1 MAGAARAGSPIA
13 LPSEPFQPSLLFGRI
28 EDVMNAGP
36 DDDRGAARE
45 VRRATSRRARRPR
58 RLALACVKFTGAL
71 LVLAVVAAGILVVRM
86 NAGPIPIEGL
96 GNTIA
101 AALHDKFG
109 NGLRFSLGGTSLVQH
124 GFGPS
129 LSIDRLKVVGP
140 DGSDILDAP
149 RAEISLDPFS
159 LLFGKVKPRRLEVF
173 DVTLRAV
180 LLRSGNLAIA
190 AGDGAHPFFE
200 LGHGSDDGAAAT
212 DTAAAP
218 KPETSPPG
226 LAPPAR
232 ARAAVMRKA
241 SAGLRQF
248 IDVLTDPGS
257 PIAAVDRLGISGGT
271 LVIQDQ
277 ETEEETLY
285 KGLDLAFDKRHGV
298 SSFGLSAQGPAR
310 RWLISAMARGRPG
323 GERRFS
329 LKMQDLTID
338 ELRYATGSRSMGLD
352 TDMPIGMHLDVGLR
366 PDNSLLEA
374 AGSVDLGRGFYLLD
388 DPDFEPAFMDSI
400 DTGFHWN
407 GSDRTLAIDRIGYV
421 EGGTHFTGAGRIVPP
436 SREGEPWLFDLA
448 LAEPAMLAP
457 ARKGEEPIAIEHG
470 DFRAHLD
477 LDAKTFF
484 IDRLSF
490 KPRQS
495 GVAAAGAFDWNNG
508 PHLRLGISMD
518 PTPVAV
524 VKRIWPASVASAV
537 RAWCLNHFEAG
548 LISGGTLKIDYDPT
562 DLARMRGDRAPADAS
577 VNMDFK
583 VTGGRVRYLDG
594 VPPLDEVI
602 GTGHVTGR
610 TTHLFIDKATT
621 TADGHTATLTNGT
634 FAVLDSDVHPAHAT
648 MTAHLSG
655 PVETVTSILARDA
668 LKPYAS
674 LPLDPATLHGQ
685 IEGDL
690 EKTIVLGEAADPSQ
704 EALKVDA
711 KVTNFSAERLI
722 GKESLENASLTIKVG
737 DGALRASGQGRL
749 FGGAATFDIT
759 KNGNA
764 PPAAVVALTLDEAA
778 RAKLGLNAVP
788 GLTGP
793 MTAHVNTTLGDPQK
807 MKAQVELDLAK
818 TGVAAA
824 FLGLSKPVGR
834 PAKVAFTLA
843 SGSDKTAIDA
853 LTVDIGSLQAKGAI
867 DLGADN
873 SFQAARFSSFKIS
886 PGDDMK
892 VDVSKSDDTFKLVV
906 RGSTIDA
913 RPFLK
918 ALTSTPGE
926 GAAMARNAKAEKKE
940 VDAFKGFD
948 VDLKSNILTGFN
960 KEVMSGVELKLSKRN
975 AQIRQFAAQG
985 RFGRQGFSGSMT
997 AAGRMKISAQDAG
1010 SLLSFIDLYKHMEG
1024 GRLASAMQMDEDS
1037 LSGSLEV
1044 QDFVLRDE
1052 PAIRRL
1058 VATSATVSAPGE
1070 NQEAARRI
1078 DGGAV
1083 DFKRLKVNFQR
1094 DGSRLDLRDA
1104 TMYGPQIGLSV
1115 DGWLDY
1121 SHDRV
1126 GMKGTFVP
1134 AFAINNLFSQIPVF
1148 GAFLGG
1154 KSNEGLLAITFNISG
1169 EASSP
1174 SLTINPLSVIAP
1186 GFLRN
1191 IFGVLDAPVAGPPPA
1206 TR

>member
-1 MAGAARAGSPIA
+1 MNAESDDDNGAARG
-13 LPSEPFQPSLLFGRI
+13 
-28 EDVMNAGP
+28 
-36 DDDRGAARE
+36 
-45 VRRATSRRARRPR
+45 VRRASRRRARRPR
-58 RLALACVKFTGAL
+58 RFAFACFKFTASL
-71 LVLAVVAAGILVVRM
+71 LVLAVLAAGVLVVRL

-96 GNTIA
+96 NTTIA

-109 NGLRFSLGGTSLVQH
+109 NGLRFSLGATSLTQH
-124 GFGPS
+124 GFGPG
-129 LSIDRLKVVGP
+129 LSIDRLKVEGP
-140 DGSDILDAP
+140 DGSDILIAP
-149 RAEISLDPFS
+149 RAEISIDPFA
-159 LLFGKVKPRRLEVF
+159 LLFGKVKPKRLEVF
-173 DVTLRAV
+173 DVVLRAV
-180 LLRSGNLAIA
+180 LLKNGILAIA
-190 AGDGAHPFFE
+190 AGDGAHPFVE
-200 LGHGSDDGAAAT
+200 LGRSGEDGASAASPAVNAAPAPQLPGAGAAA
-212 DTAAAP
+212 AGASSR
-218 KPETSPPG
+218 E
-226 LAPPAR
+226 
-232 ARAAVMRKA
+232 RAAVMRKA
-241 SAGLRQF
+241 AAGLRQF

-277 ETEEETLY
+277 ETSEETLY
-285 KGLDLAFDKRHGV
+285 KDLDLAFDKHRGY

-310 RWLISAMARGRPG
+310 RWSISAMARGRPG
-323 GERRFS
+323 AERRFS
-329 LKMQDLTID
+329 LRMQDLTID

-352 TDMPIGMHLDVGLR
+352 TDMPIGMHVDIGLR
-366 PDNSLLEA
+366 PDNTLLEA
-374 AGSVDLGRGFYLLD
+374 AGGLDLGRGFLRLD
-388 DPDFEPAFMDSI
+388 DPDFEPAFVDAI
-400 DTGFHWN
+400 TTAVHWN
-407 GSDRTLAIDRIGYV
+407 GADRSIVVDKIGYV
-421 EGGTHFTGAGRIVPP
+421 EGGSRFTSAGRVVPP
-436 SREGEPWLFDLA
+436 SHEGESWLVDLA
-448 LAEPAMLAP
+448 LSEPGLLAP
-457 ARKGEEPIAIEHG
+457 ARKGEEPIPIENG
-470 DFRAHLD
+470 DFRGRLD

-490 KPRQS
+490 KPQRS
-495 GVAAAGAFDWNNG
+495 GVAAAGAVEWSDG
-508 PHLRLGISMD
+508 PHIRLGISMD

-524 VKRIWPASVASAV
+524 VKRIWPAAIASAV

-548 LISGGTLKIDYDPT
+548 LVSAGTLKIDYDQR
-562 DLARMRGDRAPADAS
+562 DLERMRGDRAPSDGS
-577 VNMDFK
+577 VKMDFK
-583 VTGGRVRYLDG
+583 VTGGRLRYLNG
-594 VPPLDEVI
+594 VPPLDDVT

-610 TTHLFIDKATT
+610 TTRLLIDSATT
-621 TADGHTATLTNGT
+621 TADGRTAKLSNGT
-634 FAVLDSDVHPAHAT
+634 FTVLNADVHPAHAT

-655 PVETVTSILARDA
+655 SVETVTSILACDA

-674 LPLDPATLHGQ
+674 LPLDPSTLHGQ

-690 EKTIVLGEAADPSQ
+690 EKAIILGEAADPSQ

-711 KVTNFSAERLI
+711 KVTNFSAERLV
-722 GKESLENASLTIKVG
+722 GKESLDNAALTIKVG
-737 DGALRASGQGRL
+737 DGTLRADGQGRI
-749 FGGAATFDIT
+749 FGGTTTFDIVR
-759 KNGNA
+759 NGGG
-764 PPAAVVALTLDEAA
+764 PPVAVIALVLDEAA

-807 MKAQVELDLAK
+807 MKAQIEIDLTK

-824 FLGLSKPVGR
+824 FLGLSKPAGR
-834 PAKVAFTLA
+834 PAKIAFTLA
-843 SGSDKTAIDA
+843 SGADKMSIDA
-853 LTVDIGSLQAKGAI
+853 LTVDVGSLQAKGAI

-873 SFQAARFSSFKIS
+873 GFQAARFSSLKVS

-892 VDVSKSDDTFKLVV
+892 LDVTKVDDTFKLVV

-918 ALTSTPGE
+918 VLTSTPGDS
-926 GAAMARNAKAEKKE
+926 AAMARNAKAEKKE
-940 VDAFKGFD
+940 VAAFKGFEI
-948 VDLKSNILTGFN
+948 DLKSNILTGFN

-975 AQIRQFAAQG
+975 DQIRQFAAQG

-997 AAGRMKISAQDAG
+997 AAGHMKISAQDAG

-1024 GRLASAMQMDEDS
+1024 GHLAAAMQMDEDA

-1044 QDFVLRDE
+1044 RDFVLRDE
-1052 PAIRRL
+1052 PAIRNL
-1058 VATSATVSAPGE
+1058 VATSTTVSAPGA
-1070 NQEAARRI
+1070 NQEEARRI

-1083 DFKRLKVNFQR
+1083 DFRRLKVSFAR

-1134 AFAINNLFSQIPVF
+1134 AFAVNNLFSQIPVL
-1148 GAFLGG
+1148 GVFLGG

-1169 EASSP
+1169 SASSP
-1174 SLTINPLSVIAP
+1174 SLTINPLSSIAP
-1186 GFLRN
+1186 GFVRN